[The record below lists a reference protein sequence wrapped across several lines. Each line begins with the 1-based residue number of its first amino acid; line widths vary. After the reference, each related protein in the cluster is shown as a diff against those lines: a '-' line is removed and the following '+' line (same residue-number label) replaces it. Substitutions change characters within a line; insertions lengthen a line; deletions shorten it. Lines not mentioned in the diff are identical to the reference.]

1 MAMSKKDFIALA
13 DALRPVL
20 DGVYT
25 NRDIRILDALCA
37 FMRGQNPN
45 FMESRWRD
53 YLAGECGPSG
63 GKVKKASVSSIHH
76 TSANAPKTGE
86 PCGCRRGQERDNCP
100 ACEGTGARIDYAAI
114 RRQRAR

>member
-1 MAMSKKDFIALA
+1 MAMSKKDFVALA
-13 DALRPVL
+13 DALRPVMEHL
-20 DGVYT
+20 GPDDYEMVT
-25 NRDIRILDALCA
+25 DALCA

-45 FMESRWRD
+45 FMESRWRS
-53 YLAGECGPSG
+53 YLKGECGPNG

-76 TSANAPKTGE
+76 ASANAPKTGE